1 MQHVQL
7 DKWMK
12 LLVVAGV
19 IIILICMV
27 DMMRNI
33 FPQPSTK
40 GTIVDTTKLNTI
52 NDSILFYKNEVIV
65 YQDSLYNEIKKAD
78 YISNDSAIELFK
90 RLIKE

>member
-1 MQHVQL
+1 M
-7 DKWMK
+7 
-12 LLVVAGV
+12 VAGV
-19 IIILICMV
+19 IIVLICMV
-27 DMMRNI
+27 NIVRNT

-40 GTIVDTTKLNTI
+40 GTIVDTTKLITI
-52 NDSILFYKNEVIV
+52 NDSILFYKNEVVI